1 MTEKKARRSRKHNEP
16 ATPPEHE
23 ADGTNIAPEGETP
36 QEEQPVEVM
45 LVSKE
50 EFLALKQDK
59 ESAQQ
64 KVQELS
70 EGWQRERADFSN
82 FRRRAERDQ
91 ELNNQMF
98 IGNFIKRVLPVVDDL
113 ERALKSRPMN
123 GEEAAW
129 SNGVE
134 LVYRKLL
141 KILEQEGVTPIP
153 TDLEEFD
160 PAVHE
165 AITHEDSP
173 SHQSGHV
180 IEVIVQGYKLGDRVL
195 RPALVRVAR

>member
-1 MTEKKARRSRKHNEP
+1 MTDKKSKRNRKHMDPPN
-16 ATPPEHE
+16 TPEHE
-23 ADGTNIAPEGETP
+23 ADGTNIAPEGNTP
-36 QEEQPVEVM
+36 QDEQPVEVM
-45 LVSKE
+45 LVAKD
-50 EFLALKQDK
+50 EFLALKQEV

-64 KVQELS
+64 KVQDLS

-91 ELNNQMF
+91 ELNNQLF
-98 IGNFIKRVLPVVDDL
+98 IGNFLKKILPAVDDL
-113 ERALKSRPMN
+113 ERALKTRPGV
-123 GEEAAW
+123 GEEASW
-129 SNGVE
+129 SVGVE

-153 TDLEEFD
+153 SDIEEFD
-160 PAVHE
+160 PAIHE

-173 SHQSGHV
+173 AHQSGEI